1 MSNQQAATPLESL
14 QAAYCLIKLGGD
26 ILIVD
31 RQDVADAI
39 AGRKLGGIDFYK
51 RPAGE
56 TLMKRLLENY
66 AGQCD
71 VKKTILDFW
80 KDPKTHV
87 YTDIAFSPK
96 LQPPSTL
103 NYWVG
108 TLLQPTKGN
117 WNIIKTHIISVICS
131 GDIKLYEY
139 LICYLAHMLQ
149 FPALKPGVM
158 VVLLGKQGTGKG
170 LFFQILHRIWPKTTL
185 LVSDINQVLGQ
196 FNAALERNFVVVMDE
211 AMFSGDRKSQD
222 RLKSLITEKTCHI
235 EQKYQP
241 SRTIESVHRFFA
253 SSNHL
258 HFSNVEADDRRSLT
272 IKVSDSNIGDRLY
285 FEALVKAIDDD
296 GVIAAMIYDL
306 LGMDLNGFD
315 VRVRPITS
323 EHTQQKL
330 MSLQGFD
337 RYWFNALLTQE
348 ITKPG
353 LMSEDWEEG
362 AFITTEIL
370 ISGLNQFDKRSLKYS
385 PTTSKDVA
393 DAMQRLCP
401 SARKDRQATTWGQ
414 RRGYVLPS
422 IDIGKRE
429 FEVALNCRIDWD
441 KVDSDNAES
450 NDSELEEIWESE
462 LAMFAMTCH
471 ITWQAQTQ

>member
-14 QAAYCLIKLGGD
+14 QEAYCLIKLGGD
-26 ILIVD
+26 ILVVD

-39 AGRKLGGIDFYK
+39 AGRKFAGIDFYK

-66 AGQCD
+66 AGHCD

-108 TLLQPTKGN
+108 TLIPPSKGN
-117 WNIIKTHIISVICS
+117 WNIIKTHIMSVICS
-131 GDIKLYEY
+131 GDVKLYEY
-139 LICYLAHMLQ
+139 LICFLAHMLQ
-149 FPALKPGVM
+149 FPALKPGIM

-170 LFFQILHRIWPKTTL
+170 LFFQILHRIWPRTTL
-185 LVSDINQVLGQ
+185 LVSDVNQVLGQ

-272 IKVSDSNIGDRLY
+272 IKVSDKCIGDRLY
-285 FEALVKAIDDD
+285 FEVLVKAIEDDA
-296 GVIAAMIYDL
+296 VIAAMIYDL
-306 LGMDLNGFD
+306 STMDISGFD

-323 EHTQQKL
+323 EHIQQKL

-337 RYWFNALLTQE
+337 RYWFNVLTTGSLSKYQS
-348 ITKPG
+348 
-353 LMSEDWEEG
+353 MSEEWG
-362 AFITTEIL
+362 ATGFVKTETI
-370 ISGLNQFDKRSLKYS
+370 IGNYNEFDKRSLKYS

-393 DAMQRLCP
+393 DALARLCP
-401 SARKDRQATTWGQ
+401 SAKKSRQSTGFGQ
-414 RRGYVLPS
+414 HRGYVLPTLENS
-422 IDIGKRE
+422 RRE
-429 FEVALNCRIDWD
+429 FEAVYNCRIDWD
-441 KVDSDNAES
+441 DVDSKNTKVVEPQ
-450 NDSELEEIWESE
+450 LEEIWESE
-462 LAMFAMTCH
+462 LATFSMTCH

>member
-26 ILIVD
+26 ILVVD

-87 YTDIAFSPK
+87 YSDIAFSPK

-108 TLLQPTKGN
+108 TLIQPTKGN

-170 LFFQILHRIWPKTTL
+170 LFFEILHRIWPKTYL

-196 FNAALERNFVVVMDE
+196 FNAALERNYVIVMDE

-253 SSNHL
+253 SSNHS
-258 HFSNVEADDRRSLT
+258 HF
-272 IKVSDSNIGDRLY
+272 
-285 FEALVKAIDDD
+285 
-296 GVIAAMIYDL
+296 
-306 LGMDLNGFD
+306 
-315 VRVRPITS
+315 
-323 EHTQQKL
+323 
-330 MSLQGFD
+330 
-337 RYWFNALLTQE
+337 
-348 ITKPG
+348 
-353 LMSEDWEEG
+353 
-362 AFITTEIL
+362 
-370 ISGLNQFDKRSLKYS
+370 
-385 PTTSKDVA
+385 
-393 DAMQRLCP
+393 
-401 SARKDRQATTWGQ
+401 
-414 RRGYVLPS
+414 
-422 IDIGKRE
+422 
-429 FEVALNCRIDWD
+429 
-441 KVDSDNAES
+441 
-450 NDSELEEIWESE
+450 
-462 LAMFAMTCH
+462 
-471 ITWQAQTQ
+471 

>member
-14 QAAYCLIKLGGD
+14 QAAYFLIKLGGD

-56 TLMKRLLENY
+56 TLMKRMLENY

-149 FPALKPGVM
+149 FPALK
-158 VVLLGKQGTGKG
+158 
-170 LFFQILHRIWPKTTL
+170 
-185 LVSDINQVLGQ
+185 
-196 FNAALERNFVVVMDE
+196 
-211 AMFSGDRKSQD
+211 
-222 RLKSLITEKTCHI
+222 
-235 EQKYQP
+235 
-241 SRTIESVHRFFA
+241 
-253 SSNHL
+253 
-258 HFSNVEADDRRSLT
+258 
-272 IKVSDSNIGDRLY
+272 
-285 FEALVKAIDDD
+285 
-296 GVIAAMIYDL
+296 
-306 LGMDLNGFD
+306 
-315 VRVRPITS
+315 
-323 EHTQQKL
+323 
-330 MSLQGFD
+330 
-337 RYWFNALLTQE
+337 
-348 ITKPG
+348 
-353 LMSEDWEEG
+353 
-362 AFITTEIL
+362 
-370 ISGLNQFDKRSLKYS
+370 
-385 PTTSKDVA
+385 
-393 DAMQRLCP
+393 
-401 SARKDRQATTWGQ
+401 
-414 RRGYVLPS
+414 LP
-422 IDIGKRE
+422 
-429 FEVALNCRIDWD
+429 
-441 KVDSDNAES
+441 VD
-450 NDSELEEIWESE
+450 
-462 LAMFAMTCH
+462 
-471 ITWQAQTQ
+471 